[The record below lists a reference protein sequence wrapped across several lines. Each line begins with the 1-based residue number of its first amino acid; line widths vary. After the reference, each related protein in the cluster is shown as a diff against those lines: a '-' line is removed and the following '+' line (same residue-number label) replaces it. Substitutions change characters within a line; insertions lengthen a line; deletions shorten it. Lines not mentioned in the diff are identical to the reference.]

1 MSDEAQ
7 RIIADR
13 RALAK
18 RIAFL
23 KTAYAEAMLR
33 AAKTSFEY
41 KEMMRKRKQF

>member
-1 MSDEAQ
+1 MNNEAQ
-7 RIIADR
+7 KIIADR

-23 KTAYAEAMLR
+23 KRAYAEAMLR

-41 KEMMRKRKQF
+41 KELRRKQR